1 MRTRSRQGYC
11 ESGNLCFHAKKYMI
25 GGKGYMLLNIF
36 IGVMIVA
43 AIAVGIW
50 MAWFDSHGGK
60 K

>member
-1 MRTRSRQGYC
+1 
-11 ESGNLCFHAKKYMI
+11 
-25 GGKGYMLLNIF
+25 MLLNIF

-50 MAWFDSHGGK
+50 MAWFDSDGGK

>member
-1 MRTRSRQGYC
+1 
-11 ESGNLCFHAKKYMI
+11 
-25 GGKGYMLLNIF
+25 MLLNIF
-36 IGVMIVA
+36 IGVMSVA

>member
-1 MRTRSRQGYC
+1 MANEKIKIGDKERNFLKRHGDVSFLIL
-11 ESGNLCFHAKKYMI
+11 GNR
-25 GGKGYMLLNIF
+25 
-36 IGVMIVA
+36 GVMIVA

>member
-1 MRTRSRQGYC
+1 
-11 ESGNLCFHAKKYMI
+11 
-25 GGKGYMLLNIF
+25 MLLNIF

-50 MAWFDSHGGK
+50 MALFDSHGGK

>member
-1 MRTRSRQGYC
+1 
-11 ESGNLCFHAKKYMI
+11 
-25 GGKGYMLLNIF
+25 MLLNIF

-50 MAWFDSHGGK
+50 MARFDSHGGK